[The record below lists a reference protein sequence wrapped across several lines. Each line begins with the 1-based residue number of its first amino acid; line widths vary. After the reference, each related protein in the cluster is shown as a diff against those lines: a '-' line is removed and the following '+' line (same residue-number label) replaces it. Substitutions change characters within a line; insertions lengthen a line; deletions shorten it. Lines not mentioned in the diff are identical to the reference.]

1 MPMSANTLA
10 NTSAATRDLTATERA
25 ERQRAVVQALSRV
38 LPTDAIL
45 YTPED
50 TTP

>member
-1 MPMSANTLA
+1 MNSPLP
-10 NTSAATRDLTATERA
+10 LTAALQAAQAAERA
-25 ERQRAVVQALSRV
+25 ALQQRVVQALSAV

-50 TTP
+50 TTR